1 MQKLSAVNCW
11 LKEGL
16 FSLSGSN
23 TYEEAAA
30 YIQCQFEDL
39 NRRKDTKEIYTHF
52 TCATDTKNVQFVFD
66 AVTDVIIKNNLK
78 ECGLYWEGAWE
89 EGKAKLLG
97 CAQSLSFA
105 HQLGLALSCT
115 ALMLRVLFSV
125 LMMWRFEN
133 QTLCCLMGTA
143 ASMNRTRETKTA
155 CRIVAFFSTIFC
167 IRDLFIDM
175 GCWS

>member
-1 MQKLSAVNCW
+1 MLKRSVQKLSAVNCW

-78 ECGLYWEGAWE
+78 ECGLY
-89 EGKAKLLG
+89 
-97 CAQSLSFA
+97 
-105 HQLGLALSCT
+105 
-115 ALMLRVLFSV
+115 
-125 LMMWRFEN
+125 
-133 QTLCCLMGTA
+133 
-143 ASMNRTRETKTA
+143 
-155 CRIVAFFSTIFC
+155 
-167 IRDLFIDM
+167 
-175 GCWS
+175 